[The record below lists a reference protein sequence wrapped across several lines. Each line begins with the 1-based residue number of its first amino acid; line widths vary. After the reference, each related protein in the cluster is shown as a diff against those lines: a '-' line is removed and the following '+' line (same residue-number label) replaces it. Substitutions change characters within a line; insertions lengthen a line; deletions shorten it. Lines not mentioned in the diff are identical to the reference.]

1 MILPLF
7 TITPA
12 NMEDILAYMT
22 EVFTDLSPIILLIVG
37 VGLGLMVVGV
47 IIKSLRG

>member
-1 MILPLF
+1 MILSIF

-12 NMEDILAYMT
+12 NMDSVLGYMG
-22 EVFTDLSPIILLIVG
+22 EVFTDLSPVILLIVG

>member
-1 MILPLF
+1 MILSIF

-12 NMEDILAYMT
+12 NMEEIIGYMS
-22 EVFTDLSPIILLIVG
+22 EIFSDLSPIILLIVG